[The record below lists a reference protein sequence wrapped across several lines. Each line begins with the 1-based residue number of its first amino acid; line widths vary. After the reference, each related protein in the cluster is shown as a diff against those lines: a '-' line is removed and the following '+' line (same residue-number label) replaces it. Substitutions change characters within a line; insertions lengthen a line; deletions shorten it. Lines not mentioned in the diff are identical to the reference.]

1 MLNIPTKFEG
11 ILKKLK
17 FQWNLGLLGNF
28 RFLLMIY
35 TFMVLKCMKFTRKTV
50 VVN

>member
-17 FQWNLGLLGNF
+17 LLEILGVLNSFDL
-28 RFLLMIY
+28 RTVIY
-35 TFMVLKCMKFTRKTV
+35 TLMVLKCMKFTRKTSLV
-50 VVN
+50 